1 MRICG
6 FCVALDLITS
16 FKDWLSLG
24 KRVVEIENNI
34 LKEERVA
41 FERLRAEVGSGFRHL
56 VQDLGLTN
64 ACVGIGTCDA
74 APLQCTDSG

>member
-6 FCVALDLITS
+6 FCASLDLITS

-41 FERLRAEVGSGFRHL
+41 FERLRAEVGFWTLTSRSGLR
-56 VQDLGLTN
+56 LTN
-64 ACVGIGTCDA
+64 AYVGIGTCDA
-74 APLQCTDSG
+74 ASLQCTDSG